1 MSHLAGSVPGLHIGV
16 STLPQPVDSMD
27 PQAPAPPPTPES
39 PEPPGST
46 EDLFALLYRELH
58 TLAGHHLHRRGGG
71 ITLGTTTLLHEL
83 YLNMAD
89 REPLRLPGRGRF
101 MAYASRA
108 MRGLIVDYA
117 RRRGA
122 VKRGGEFVL
131 TPLDDEVDAA
141 PGQDAGDLT
150 ELSEALDQ
158 LATADAELAELVDLH
173 FFCGLSFVEI
183 AALRGVSDRTVQR
196 DWRQARM
203 LLHKELRSLP
213 PEPGPE
219 PR

>member
-1 MSHLAGSVPGLHIGV
+1 M
-16 STLPQPVDSMD
+16 DS
-27 PQAPAPPPTPES
+27 QAPAPPPHPDT
-39 PEPPGST
+39 PEPPGSN

-58 TLAGHHLHRRGGG
+58 SLAGHHLHRRGGG

-101 MAYASRA
+101 LAYASRA

-131 TPLDDEVDAA
+131 LSLEDETVPEASPEGGELA
-141 PGQDAGDLT
+141 

-158 LATADAELAELVDLH
+158 LARADPELAELVDLH

-213 PEPGPE
+213 PEPGAE